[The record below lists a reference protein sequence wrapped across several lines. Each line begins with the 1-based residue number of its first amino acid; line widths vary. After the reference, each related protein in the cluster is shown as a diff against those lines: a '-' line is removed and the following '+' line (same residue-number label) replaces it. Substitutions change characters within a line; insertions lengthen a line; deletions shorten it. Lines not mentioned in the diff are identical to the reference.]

1 MSDNLCVIQ
10 ELFLNSLSPAI
21 FPYMFRLLPF
31 NGMNLDEYF
40 RILIFMYY
48 KEKGYVYFKKKP

>member
-31 NGMNLDEYF
+31 NGMNLYEYF